1 LPRTKRLLS
10 STGIN
15 RQSIFVGDRD
25 YSRYIETLGEYKKE
39 ITFELYAYCLMENHL
54 HLLIK

>member
-15 RQSIFVGDRD
+15 RQSIFVEDRD
-25 YSRYIETLGEYKKE
+25 YSRYI
-39 ITFELYAYCLMENHL
+39 CLW
-54 HLLIK
+54 